1 MVLEEHP
8 VSNGN
13 VWKLE
18 ERLVVDRRCEL
29 QERAQVWN
37 DQILQTD
44 PQANPRT
51 WALLV
56 SMWRL

>member
-1 MVLEEHP
+1 MVLEEHS

-18 ERLVVDRRCEL
+18 DRLVVDRRWEL
-29 QERAQVWN
+29 QERVKVWN

-44 PQANPRT
+44 PQATPKT
-51 WALLV
+51 GVLLF
-56 SMWRL
+56 SMWGL